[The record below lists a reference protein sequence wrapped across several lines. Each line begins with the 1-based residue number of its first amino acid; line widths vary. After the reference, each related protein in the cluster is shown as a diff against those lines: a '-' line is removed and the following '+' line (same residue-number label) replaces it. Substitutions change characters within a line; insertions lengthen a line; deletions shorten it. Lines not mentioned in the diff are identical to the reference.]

1 MARFRGTMIAQ
12 QELGGLRSHASALA
26 HQDPSLD
33 EETLF
38 LEVVEGWMDGF
49 RDEAVKLFGLVK
61 AHKMMGVFKR
71 G

>member
-1 MARFRGTMIAQ
+1 MIAQ

-26 HQDPSLD
+26 NQGPSLD

-38 LEVVEGWMDGF
+38 LEIVEGWMDGF
-49 RDEAVKLFGLVK
+49 RNETVRLFGPVK
-61 AHKMMGVFKR
+61 ANKLTGVFKR